1 MPPRARKNVV
11 QSKEP
16 IVDPPIVYFLKI
28 SKEAQTIQSES
39 VVPESFKTTEYSD
52 ILKEESVQQQFDE
65 TIIQDIVSKIHNQTD
80 YPSGTAC
87 FWCCHPF
94 AWKSFVVPT
103 HYDAHSNQYNAE
115 GHYCSAECALGW
127 IYADARL
134 TDTQRWLRHS
144 LLASMYKITTLN
156 RAPDKRALRM
166 FGGTLSIEQ
175 YRRYIREGG
184 APLQLAMPPI
194 RLYMPSINTHTS
206 SRDIKSYVTLSNDTV
221 DKASQ
226 QLRLKRS
233 KPVHQTVHTLDK
245 CMGLNT
251 A

>member
-1 MPPRARKNVV
+1 
-11 QSKEP
+11 
-16 IVDPPIVYFLKI
+16 
-28 SKEAQTIQSES
+28 
-39 VVPESFKTTEYSD
+39 
-52 ILKEESVQQQFDE
+52 
-65 TIIQDIVSKIHNQTD
+65 
-80 YPSGTAC
+80 
-87 FWCCHPF
+87 
-94 AWKSFVVPT
+94 
-103 HYDAHSNQYNAE
+103 
-115 GHYCSAECALGW
+115 
-127 IYADARL
+127 
-134 TDTQRWLRHS
+134 
-144 LLASMYKITTLN
+144 MYKIATLN